1 MKLQLLYPSKTLSA
15 LYHPIKAMNDK
26 LSLNQIEGQIRRAL
40 MPLISQIE
48 DKYPGDKSGNADA
61 RWLTMNIYMM

>member
-1 MKLQLLYPSKTLSA
+1 
-15 LYHPIKAMNDK
+15 
-26 LSLNQIEGQIRRAL
+26 

-61 RWLTMNIYMM
+61 RWLTMNIYIMQSGFLQIYH